1 MRVLCTC
8 PNASVRINGV
18 RFFPVEGGM
27 VSEDIPEAVA
37 AGFMAIPGYRAI
49 VEPPDDVA
57 VAMAVAEE
65 THSTPEAPRV
75 RRRRPPK
82 GSTGEE

>member
-8 PNASVRINGV
+8 PNASVMINGV
-18 RFFPVEGGM
+18 GFFPVEGGM

-49 VEPPDDVA
+49 IEPPDDVA
-57 VAMAVAEE
+57 VAEE
-65 THSTPEAPRV
+65 TRSTPEATRV

>member
-1 MRVLCTC
+1 
-8 PNASVRINGV
+8 
-18 RFFPVEGGM
+18 M

-65 THSTPEAPRV
+65 TRSTPEAPRV